1 MPAPI
6 ILQDMSGIAEGIS
19 GAGSVLG
26 QALMKR
32 GELQREQKKQGALQN
47 VINQADFSS
56 PQGQKTFLMGAIRQ
70 GMDPKDAMKVISEM
84 KPSMV
89 ENFISQYS
97 GGTGQNIMP
106 NQGTPVSPEGIANP
120 NLTETSP
127 TPAMNHPATAQDP
140 FSFIPEEALVY
151 AAGSDDE
158 NLREFGK
165 AILDNRDRSYK
176 RWADQRDYQTGL
188 SKKYV
193 EGINDER
200 ESVRGQR
207 QAIESLKM
215 GFQSRDMSQFS
226 RDWWAQKFGE
236 WGQGLVTPEGA
247 LVSGNIKNF
256 LLADLGSLKGRPN
269 QFIEQRI
276 LSMTPQIGQQLE
288 ANEAAT
294 LALESQLELK
304 EKKIEVA
311 DEIMQKYLNDPKFGY
326 VPGNLGAMV
335 DAQLRPYQEQ
345 AQDRL
350 AYRMRRLQE
359 RSEGIEKLTNKKV
372 MQGTPLTVE
381 MAAELTKKWGKEK
394 APQVAKKLGYTI
406 PTEEQYRKYQ

>member
-1 MPAPI
+1 
-6 ILQDMSGIAEGIS
+6 
-19 GAGSVLG
+19 
-26 QALMKR
+26 
-32 GELQREQKKQGALQN
+32 
-47 VINQADFSS
+47 
-56 PQGQKTFLMGAIRQ
+56 
-70 GMDPKDAMKVISEM
+70 
-84 KPSMV
+84 
-89 ENFISQYS
+89 
-97 GGTGQNIMP
+97 
-106 NQGTPVSPEGIANP
+106 
-120 NLTETSP
+120 
-127 TPAMNHPATAQDP
+127 
-140 FSFIPEEALVY
+140 
-151 AAGSDDE
+151 
-158 NLREFGK
+158 
-165 AILDNRDRSYK
+165 
-176 RWADQRDYQTGL
+176 
-188 SKKYV
+188 
-193 EGINDER
+193 
-200 ESVRGQR
+200 
-207 QAIESLKM
+207 M

-256 LLADLGSLKGRPN
+256 LLSDLGSLKGRPN

-304 EKKIEVA
+304 EKKIQLA

-359 RSEGIEKLTNKKV
+359 RSEGIEKLINKKV